1 MEMSFGQACDYVG
14 LKQTKRQAR
23 KFANRRGLAYR
34 CGVQRLVSVPAD
46 VVQYKE
52 RRKIAD
58 DLMSRLQNHSS

>member
-1 MEMSFGQACDYVG
+1 METVTFGSACDYVG

-34 CGVQRLVSVPAD
+34 CAVKRLVIIPENVIDAN
-46 VVQYKE
+46 E

-58 DLMSRLQNHSS
+58 YLMSRIAVS